1 MDKENMDMY
10 HIILDRLD
18 KIDSRLNV
26 MEVKQNKTVWIR

>member
-26 MEVKQNKTVWIR
+26 MEVKQSKTVWIR